1 MTDMSDS
8 AHDDIYSHLQ
18 EIDRQERLKRR
29 ALRQLLDEQ
38 RQKKNHAVGINSMMG
53 SSRSFV
59 TSVDLSWAAEH
70 IRFASELP
78 IFNEYRDEHGF
89 VKPDKKT
96 QNLIQQRNL
105 DWRRQIPM
113 TLYLAGRENH
123 KFPPLLV
130 VVTRPWVDQP
140 DADEWEPQEG
150 RALEDSLLYTPI
162 DSNAE
167 YVDLSFESGTGSIL
181 YAIDGQHRLM
191 AIRGLKDLLHDGHL
205 HAKTDI
211 GKEKTTGRVEIDDI
225 ITMSRHRIGRS
236 DIQKLLDER
245 IGIELIPAV
254 MAGETRDEALRR
266 LRTLFVHVN
275 RNAAPLAK
283 GELALLDE
291 DDGFAVAARMT
302 MVDHPLLK
310 DRVQIKKGQ
319 LRENAKDLTTL
330 ETLTIISK
338 AYLEHMYPG
347 WKPNKA
353 MPKMPFRPEWDEL
366 WDGKVEL
373 MKFFDELAAL
383 PSFDAVRHGAKASDY
398 RKTSDRNGAAHL
410 LFRPM
415 AQIALAGAL
424 GDLLGDGA
432 PNAAVYWS
440 KIREADE
447 DRRFQ
452 IDNPCLPWYG
462 TAWDHLAKKMRR
474 RLSDQKLVRRLFLH
488 LLGGGTADEELR
500 EDLRKAFAL
509 ARKTGQAFA
518 RPADSMVHEAIDL
531 SGDEVGIDQV
541 RLPHP
546 W

>member
-1 MTDMSDS
+1 MSDS
-8 AHDDIYSHLQ
+8 TNADIYPDLI
-18 EIDRQERLKRR
+18 EIEEQERKKRR
-29 ALRQLLDEQ
+29 MLRRLLDEQ
-38 RQKKNHAVGINSMMG
+38 RQRKSHAVGINSMMG

-89 VKPDKKT
+89 VKPDKRT
-96 QNLIQQRNL
+96 QDLIQQRNL

-113 TLYLAGRENH
+113 TLYLASRENH

-130 VVTRPWVDQP
+130 VVTRPWVDDP
-140 DADEWEPQEG
+140 DSDNWGSKG

-191 AIRGLKDLLHDGHL
+191 ALRGLKDLVRDGHL

-211 GKEKTTGRVEIDDI
+211 GKERPGGRLEIDHI

-254 MAGETRDEALRR
+254 MAGETREEALRR

-291 DDGFAVAARMT
+291 DDGFAVVARMT
-302 MVDHPLLK
+302 QMEHPLLGN
-310 DRVQIKKGQ
+310 RVKITKGQ
-319 LRENAKDLTTL
+319 LSENARYLTTL
-330 ETLTIISK
+330 ETLTAICRV
-338 AYLEHMYPG
+338 YLEHKFHN
-347 WKPNKA
+347 WKA
-353 MPKMPFRPEWDEL
+353 HRLTPKMPFRPEWDEL
-366 WDGKVEL
+366 YDGKEAL
-373 MKFFDELAAL
+373 ASFFDSLADL
-383 PSFDAVRHGAKASDY
+383 PSFDAVRHGTKASDF
-398 RKTSDRNGAAHL
+398 RKASDKGGRGHL

-432 PNAAVYWS
+432 PDATVYWS
-440 KIREADE
+440 KVREADE
-447 DRRFQ
+447 DGKFR
-452 IDNPCLPWYG
+452 IDDRSLPWYG
-462 TAWDHLAKKMRR
+462 TAWDHIAGKMRR
-474 RLSDQKLVRRLFLH
+474 RMTDQKLVKRLFLH
-488 LLGGGTADEELR
+488 LLAGGTPDEEVRERLR
-500 EDLRKAFAL
+500 RDFAS
-509 ARKTGQAFA
+509 ARRVTADGDDA
-518 RPADSMVHEAIDL
+518 RAIDRT
-531 SGDEVGIDQV
+531 GDVVDINQV
-541 RLPHP
+541 KLPHP

>member
-1 MTDMSDS
+1 MPDPTD
-8 AHDDIYSHLQ
+8 ANIYSELQ
-18 EIDRQERLKRR
+18 EIEKQERVKRR
-29 ALRQLLDEQ
+29 ALRRLLDEQ
-38 RQKKNHAVGINSMMG
+38 RQRKNHAVAINSMMG

-59 TSVDLSWAAEH
+59 TSFDLSWAAEH

-89 VKPDKKT
+89 IKPDKKT
-96 QNLIQQRNL
+96 QHLIQQRNL

-140 DADEWEPQEG
+140 DSDKWGPQG

-191 AIRGLKDLLHDGHL
+191 AIRGLKDLVRDGHL

-211 GKEKTTGRVEIDDI
+211 GKEKATGRLEIDHI
-225 ITMSRHRIGRS
+225 ITMSRNRIGRS

-254 MAGETRDEALRR
+254 MAGETREEALRR

-275 RNAAPLAK
+275 RNAAPLEK

-291 DDGFAVAARMT
+291 DDGFAVVARMT
-302 MVDHPLLK
+302 MVEHPLLEN
-310 DRVQIKKGQ
+310 RVKIKKGQ
-319 LRENAKDLTTL
+319 LSENARDLTTL
-330 ETLTIISK
+330 ETLTTISK
-338 AYLEHMYPG
+338 AYLEHRFPE
-347 WKPNKA
+347 WNPHRLT
-353 MPKMPFRPEWDEL
+353 PKMPVRPEWDEL
-366 WDGKVEL
+366 WDGKETL
-373 MKFFDELAAL
+373 LKFFDELAAL
-383 PSFDAVRHGAKASDY
+383 PSFDAVRHGAKAGDF
-398 RKTSDRNGAAHL
+398 RKTSDNDGAAHL

-415 AQIALAGAL
+415 AQIALARAL

-432 PNAAVYWS
+432 PNPGAYWS

-447 DRRFQ
+447 DGRFR
-452 IDNPCLPWYG
+452 IDDRCLPWYG
-462 TAWDHLAKKMRR
+462 TAWDHISGKMRR
-474 RLSDQKLVRRLFLH
+474 RLADQRLVKRLFLH
-488 LLGGGTADEELR
+488 LLGGGTPEEEVRERLR
-500 EDLRKAFAL
+500 SDFAL
-509 ARKTGQAFA
+509 ARIVT
-518 RPADSMVHEAIDL
+518 ADADDAIDL
-531 SGDEVGIDQV
+531 TGQVVGIDQV
-541 RLPHP
+541 KLPHP

>member
-1 MTDMSDS
+1 MPDSTD
-8 AHDDIYSHLQ
+8 ANIYSDLQ
-18 EIDRQERLKRR
+18 EIERHERRKRR
-29 ALRQLLDEQ
+29 MLRRLLDDQ
-38 RQKKNHAVGINSMMG
+38 RQRKNHAVGINSMMG

-78 IFNEYRDEHGF
+78 IFNEYRDEDGF
-89 VKPDKKT
+89 VKPNKRT
-96 QNLIQQRNL
+96 QHLIQQRNL

-140 DADEWEPQEG
+140 DSDKWGPQH

-191 AIRGLKDLLHDGHL
+191 AIRGLKDLVRDGHL

-211 GKEKTTGRVEIDDI
+211 GKEKATGRLEIDHI
-225 ITMSRHRIGRS
+225 ITMSRLRIGRS

-291 DDGFAVAARMT
+291 DDGFAVVARMT
-302 MVDHPLLK
+302 MEHPLLEN
-310 DRVQIKKGQ
+310 RVKIKKGQ
-319 LRENAKDLTTL
+319 LSENARDLTTL
-330 ETLTIISK
+330 ETLTTISK
-338 AYLEHMYPG
+338 GYLEHRFQE
-347 WKPNKA
+347 WKPHQLT
-353 MPKMPFRPEWDEL
+353 PKMPFRPEWDEL
-366 WDGKVEL
+366 WDGKEALVR
-373 MKFFDELAAL
+373 FFDELAAL
-383 PSFDAVRHGAKASDY
+383 PSFDAVRHGAKASDF
-398 RKTSDRNGAAHL
+398 RKTSDNGGKAHL

-432 PNAAVYWS
+432 PNPWS

-447 DRRFQ
+447 DGRFR
-452 IDNPCLPWYG
+452 IDDRSLPWYG
-462 TAWDHLAKKMRR
+462 TAWDHLAGKMRR
-474 RLSDQKLVRRLFLH
+474 RVFDQKLVKRLFLH
-488 LLGGGTADEELR
+488 LLGGGTSDEEVRKRLR
-500 EDLRKAFAL
+500 RDFAL
-509 ARKTGQAFA
+509 ARIVTADADDAVDITG
-518 RPADSMVHEAIDL
+518 EK
-531 SGDEVGIDQV
+531 VGIDQV
-541 RLPHP
+541 KLPHP